1 MKHRKL
7 QIYRLF
13 HLLSFLESRH
23 GICYPPCID
32 VDCIGVALT
41 ILDIGLPNVLHTPDG
56 YACQVHLDESFFYAA
71 LPAAVPLNNSSL
83 KGNSLDLAHLEGD
96 ISRSGGEVAAT
107 VATAVALTLLIP
119 FISGCLCQFLSLSL
133 QPLIEGFLYATSHQL
148 LELALDNFL
157 I

>member
-41 ILDIGLPNVLHTPDG
+41 ILDIGLPTGMRLHFLVKLAQNTI
-56 YACQVHLDESFFYAA
+56 S
-71 LPAAVPLNNSSL
+71 LN
-83 KGNSLDLAHLEGD
+83 HC
-96 ISRSGGEVAAT
+96 
-107 VATAVALTLLIP
+107 LTLTA
-119 FISGCLCQFLSLSL
+119 L
-133 QPLIEGFLYATSHQL
+133 QI
-148 LELALDNFL
+148 
-157 I
+157 